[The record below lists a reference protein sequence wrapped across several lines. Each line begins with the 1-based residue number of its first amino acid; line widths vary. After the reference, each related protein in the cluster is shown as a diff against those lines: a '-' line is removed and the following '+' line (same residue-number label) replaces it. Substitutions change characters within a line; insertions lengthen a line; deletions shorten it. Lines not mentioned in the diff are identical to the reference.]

1 MGMGGLVRMKLL
13 GEPNKK
19 QVFVV
24 HPKKVS
30 LSISM
35 KCCPHSDPTRS
46 TTAALRS
53 TKNVPQYSFL
63 VQIHEITG
71 CICIETQMNKKL
83 AYSKTD
89 SFPKV
94 QSERADGTWYD
105 EWTFCAMPQEEG
117 LNWTTASLGFAH
129 AVVCVPN
136 CQRCRRIIAAT
147 QNSNLSRKQKFIIR
161 LLQFMTDWLTDKYEL
176 CNFVQIFPWCKCT

>member
-1 MGMGGLVRMKLL
+1 MKLL

-19 QVFVV
+19 QVFFVV

-46 TTAALRS
+46 TTAAPPRS

-83 AYSKTD
+83 AYSKLILYQKSSLSAPMAHD
-89 SFPKV
+89 
-94 QSERADGTWYD
+94 RY

-117 LNWTTASLGFAH
+117 LNNGVSGFCACCGVYQTANAADELLPQRKTPIYHASRSLLYGYF
-129 AVVCVPN
+129 
-136 CQRCRRIIAAT
+136 
-147 QNSNLSRKQKFIIR
+147 SL
-161 LLQFMTDWLTDKYEL
+161 
-176 CNFVQIFPWCKCT
+176 